1 MQVHDGGARLGGAD
15 GGIGVSVTGRCGDM
29 EGVWIEPV
37 TAQVMMTLRFVAI
50 ADSLCFYD
58 PISRAALRL

>member
-1 MQVHDGGARLGGAD
+1 
-15 GGIGVSVTGRCGDM
+15 M

-50 ADSLCFYD
+50 ATLFVFYD